1 MSSTH
6 TAAPGDVT
14 QTAAPPHVL
23 PACPACGAIA
33 RRAAA
38 RFCATCGRALRESD
52 YLPTDTLRASY
63 HHQYNH
69 PPLMPGHAPHPT
81 CVLRPAVRLS
91 VKGWYAPPDGTTRLA
106 RAFVAYALI
115 PYLGILFC
123 PGAVLLGGVGVL
135 RAWRAP
141 RGNARRPARCAVRGL
156 VIFAAQ
162 LFLWWVLLQIP
173 QWARR

>member
-6 TAAPGDVT
+6 TTAPGDVP
-14 QTAAPPHVL
+14 QTAARVL
-23 PACPACGAIA
+23 PACPACSARA

-69 PPLMPGHAPHPT
+69 PPLMPGHAPHRT
-81 CVLRPAVRLS
+81 CVLRPAPRPP
-91 VKGWYAPPDGTTRLA
+91 VKRWRKPQDGTTRLA
-106 RAFVAYALI
+106 RAFITYALV

-123 PGAVLLGGVGVL
+123 PGAVLLGGVGLL
-135 RAWRAP
+135 RACCTP
-141 RGNARRPARCAVRGL
+141 RGGHIGRPARCVALGIG
-156 VIFAAQ
+156 IFGAQ